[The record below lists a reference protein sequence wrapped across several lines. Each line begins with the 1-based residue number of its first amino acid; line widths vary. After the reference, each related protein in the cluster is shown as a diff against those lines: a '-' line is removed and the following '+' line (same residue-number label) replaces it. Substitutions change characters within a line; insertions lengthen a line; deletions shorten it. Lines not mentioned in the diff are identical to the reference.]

1 MIRVTDIPF
10 VKKIGIR
17 ETGESTLELPCDD
30 SLHNHI
36 RTVHAG
42 AQFALAETASGAHLL
57 ALFPE
62 LETEVLPVLKD
73 SRIRYRNTT
82 SRAITAYS
90 SVPDGAVEKFLNHY
104 RRKGRALITI
114 HVVVRDDTGL
124 LICESSFNW
133 FVQRLTPSTVRQFA

>member
-17 ETGESTLELPCDD
+17 ETGENNLELPCDD
-30 SLHNHI
+30 SVRNHI
-36 RTVHAG
+36 NTVHAG

-62 LETEVLPVLKD
+62 LEAEVLPILKD

-82 SRAITAYS
+82 SRAITAYP
-90 SVPDGAVEKFLNHY
+90 SVPDGAAEIFLKRY
-104 RRKGRALITI
+104 RRKGRALLTI

-133 FVQRLTPSTVRQFA
+133 FIKRLTPSAVNPFT